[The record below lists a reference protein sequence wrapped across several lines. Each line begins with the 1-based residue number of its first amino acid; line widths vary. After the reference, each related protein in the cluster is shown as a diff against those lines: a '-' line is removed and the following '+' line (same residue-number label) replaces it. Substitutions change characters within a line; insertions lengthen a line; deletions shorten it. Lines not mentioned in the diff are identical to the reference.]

1 MSACLYVCLFVC
13 LSASIS
19 PKLHAR
25 SSLKLCACCLLS
37 IVFSFNGG
45 VEICYVLPVLWMSSH
60 FPIMGH
66 MAPCCLVLANVPAAS
81 YWLCRVLTDGGRRD
95 QTSHSW
101 KGWRGRGL
109 YYNSALLWLHFVC
122 TGWAKRRGHRLMI
135 VILSNL
141 NRFAFFTV
149 RFLYKFAVEWI
160 LNVSPHLAYVATL
173 HCETSVSAKQAIN
186 DKLQGNVATYVWCGG
201 IVNK

>member
-1 MSACLYVCLFVC
+1 MVGAETRRVIRERAVGGGACTTTVPCFDCILYVGC
-13 LSASIS
+13 
-19 PKLHAR
+19 
-25 SSLKLCACCLLS
+25 
-37 IVFSFNGG
+37 
-45 VEICYVLPVLWMSSH
+45 
-60 FPIMGH
+60 
-66 MAPCCLVLANVPAAS
+66 
-81 YWLCRVLTDGGRRD
+81 
-95 QTSHSW
+95 
-101 KGWRGRGL
+101 
-109 YYNSALLWLHFVC
+109 
-122 TGWAKRRGHRLMI
+122 AKRRGHRLVI

-186 DKLQGNVATYVWCGG
+186 DKLQGNVATYLWCGG